1 MFLRALDAELGQCAD
16 AGFPG
21 PPTTIYIG
29 GGTPSVLTRPQ
40 LARLFLILRRRIDMH
55 EVEECTVECNP
66 GTVTPKKL
74 VELRQ
79 NGVTRIS
86 LGAQAMTDAA
96 LAALGR
102 LHGTEELAES
112 VRDCRAA
119 GFTNVALDLIA
130 GLPGCGRDEWRT
142 TLEQTLELQ
151 PTHVSVYA
159 LSVEDGTGL
168 AKAVRAGQITLPGEE
183 AQLQALEEAEQA
195 LCGAGLERYEIS
207 NYSLPGRRCRH
218 NMAYWLGRDYLG
230 IGPAAASRIG
240 RHRWTNVSDVRAY
253 VDALAGGTTSPR
265 EAETVD
271 SLTDAVERLV
281 FGLRLAEGI
290 PEERI
295 APLPVADEWLASLRR
310 MAQDGLVARDA
321 GRWRLT
327 CHGRALADSVIR
339 ELMVA

>member
-1 MFLRALDAELGQCAD
+1 MYLRALDIELSQCAD

-40 LARLFLILRRRIDMH
+40 LARLFHILRRRIDMH

-66 GTVTPKKL
+66 GTVTPAKL

-102 LHGTEELAES
+102 LHGTDALAES

-119 GFTNVALDLIA
+119 GFANVALDLIA

-142 TLEQTLELQ
+142 TLEQTLEPQ

-159 LSVEDGTGL
+159 LSVEDGTRL
-168 AKAVRAGQITLPGEE
+168 EEAVRAGKVTLPGEE
-183 AQLQALEEAEQA
+183 DQLEALEMAEAT
-195 LCGAGLERYEIS
+195 LCRAGFEHYEIS
-207 NYSLPGRRCRH
+207 NYAVPEQRCRH
-218 NMAYWLGRDYLG
+218 NVAYWAGNDYLG

-240 RHRWTNVSDVRAY
+240 QRRWTNVGDVRAY
-253 VDALAGGTTSPR
+253 VETLSEGATPPR

-271 SLTDAVERLV
+271 ALTDAVERLV
-281 FGLRLAEGI
+281 FGLRLEEGVL
-290 PEERI
+290 EQRI
-295 APLPVADEWLASLRR
+295 TTLPVADEWRASLRR
-310 MAQDGLVARDA
+310 MARDGLVAVDG

-327 CHGRALADSVIR
+327 RRGRALADTVLR
-339 ELMVA
+339 ELMVE